1 MGNMARRIKRGR
13 PTPVTHILTEEE
25 YTQIVNQVK
34 DQLVNST
41 LYDVLSVVVS
51 ILNEDWGKLHRR
63 KTRMHTFGELYLKKF
78 ADQCKTHSEEHHDL
92 LLEAGIVVKKG
103 V

>member
-13 PTPVTHILTEEE
+13 PTTVTHILPEEE

-34 DQLVNST
+34 AQLLNGT

-92 LLEAGIVVKKG
+92 MLEAGIVVKKG

>member
-34 DQLVNST
+34 DQLVNGT

-51 ILNEDWGKLHRR
+51 ILNED
-63 KTRMHTFGELYLKKF
+63 
-78 ADQCKTHSEEHHDL
+78 
-92 LLEAGIVVKKG
+92 
-103 V
+103 